1 MLRYYALRKKGKRA
15 MNQAKREEMFRR
27 FKDHNDKPVSELI
40 YHSKF
45 ELLISVML
53 SAQATDVS
61 VNKSTKELYKV
72 ANTPRKVLKLCEEG
86 LKQYIK
92 SIGLFNSKAKNI
104 IKTCEI
110 LVENHGS
117 KIPKTREDLEA
128 LPGIGRKTANVIL
141 NTAFGQNTI
150 AVDTHIFRVS
160 NRMGLA
166 YGKTPLE
173 VEKKLMGAIP
183 QKYLADAHHWLVIHG
198 RYICMA
204 RRPKCPDYLVND
216 LCEYPNKTGQ

>member
-1 MLRYYALRKKGKRA
+1 MPQSCALRKKA
-15 MNQAKREEMFRR
+15 SVMDQARWEEIFRR
-27 FKDHNDKPVSELI
+27 FKAHNSKPVLELI
-40 YHSKF
+40 YHSRF
-45 ELLISVML
+45 ELLIAVML
-53 SAQATDVS
+53 SAKATDIS

-72 ANTPRKVLKLCEEG
+72 ANTPRKILKLGEEG

-92 SIGLFNSKAKNI
+92 SIGLFNSKARNI
-104 IKTCEI
+104 IKTCKM

-117 KIPKTREDLEA
+117 KIPNTRKELEA

-141 NTAFGQNTI
+141 NTAFGQKTI
-150 AVDTHIFRVS
+150 AVDTHVFRVS
-160 NRMGLA
+160 KRIGLA
-166 YGKTPLE
+166 YGKTPFE

-204 RRPKCPDYLVND
+204 RHPKCPDCLIND
-216 LCEYPNKTGQ
+216 LCGYPNKAG

>member
-72 ANTPRKVLKLCEEG
+72 ANTPHTVLKLGEEG

-110 LVENHGS
+110 LVKNHNS

-204 RRPKCPDYLVND
+204 RRLKCPDCLVND